1 MTSELTL
8 SEWLSSTQER
18 RDDLDTYSR
27 SPIPTDRS
35 ADTDKAIENA
45 HDAGNLLADAECYLA
60 FEKDKELLTLL
71 EKDLTSKDREVF
83 LKSHVRGIQKV
94 VDKLAVTVRSIN
106 ARPYI
111 LMNAN
116 RSRL

>member
-18 RDDLDTYSR
+18 RDELDAYSR
-27 SPIPTDRS
+27 SPIPIDRS
-35 ADTDKAIENA
+35 GDTDKAIENA
-45 HDAGNLLADAECYLA
+45 HDAGNLLADAECFLA
-60 FEKDKELLTLL
+60 FEKDKELMALL

-83 LKSHVRGIQKV
+83 LKSKVRGIQRV

-106 ARPYI
+106 SRHYI
-111 LMNAN
+111 LMNKN
-116 RSRL
+116 RSMI